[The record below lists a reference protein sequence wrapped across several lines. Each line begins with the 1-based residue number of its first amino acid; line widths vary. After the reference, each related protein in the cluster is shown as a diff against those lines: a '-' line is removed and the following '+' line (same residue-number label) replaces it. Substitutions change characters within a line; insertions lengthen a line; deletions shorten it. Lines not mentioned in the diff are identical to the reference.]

1 MAGVLQFKRSE
12 NVAAYTPKMGEPIFD
27 ISRKQFRIGN
37 DVVAGGI
44 VPKELFY
51 TPITSAAEIT
61 AEADSCVIVD
71 CRANSVK
78 INLPAITALPSGSTV
93 KVLDAYYAADKTN
106 RIEVLSTAKI
116 NNLQQNFIIDL
127 PRAYISFIY
136 LAETQNWIVDLGG
149 VILPSYE
156 ILTTGEL
163 EWTDTG
169 YLGVKEV
176 PFTKISGVM
185 DLGTW

>member
-116 NNLQQNFIIDL
+116 NNLQAKLQDDNNDELIKEYTQSLERYELNGGYTYKKEYETYYHYLLIKRDKIIKFKFKSIFSNKFL
-127 PRAYISFIY
+127 YF
-136 LAETQNWIVDLGG
+136 
-149 VILPSYE
+149 
-156 ILTTGEL
+156 
-163 EWTDTG
+163 
-169 YLGVKEV
+169 
-176 PFTKISGVM
+176 
-185 DLGTW
+185 